1 MEKAKRFQD
10 LVPRVGVDL
19 LDDYEFLFP
28 DKKFE
33 KIKSSVFSVHFK
45 TSYRQIRLSHFQKYF
60 CFLFNQPLSIF
71 QSFHLL
77 KILQS
82 VSLFQMIK
90 SFS

>member
-33 KIKSSVFSVHFK
+33 G
-45 TSYRQIRLSHFQKYF
+45 
-60 CFLFNQPLSIF
+60 
-71 QSFHLL
+71 
-77 KILQS
+77 
-82 VSLFQMIK
+82 
-90 SFS
+90 